1 MQFEGNRRTSHIP
14 NLTPLIDI
22 VFLLLIFFM
31 LTSHFIREDTLN
43 IQLPEADS
51 GQPLDEN
58 KSIEI
63 VINAQDQWLYQGE
76 IHDADKLKQVL
87 SDDLAKLEDKRVR
100 IRGDRVANLG
110 SAVSLL
116 DLARKAGAT
125 GIDIVTEKR

>member
-1 MQFEGNRRTSHIP
+1 M
-14 NLTPLIDI
+14 
-22 VFLLLIFFM
+22 
-31 LTSHFIREDTLN
+31 
-43 IQLPEADS
+43 
-51 GQPLDEN
+51 N

-76 IHDADKLKQVL
+76 IHDADKLEQVL

-100 IRGDRVANLG
+100 IRGDRVADLG